1 MDKNVKLG
9 VGVSVF
15 KQPATTTAKPA
26 TKPAVS
32 AAPAKAPAS
41 SDKAV
46 LEKNL
51 KDAAKITTTLCEVMK
66 KKILMHKNASMPE
79 ATDVGGFKKEDLMK
93 LVELLDAMG
102 TATYNTACAL
112 RDLNSKMK

>member
-15 KQPATTTAKPA
+15 KQPTTATAKPA
-26 TKPAVS
+26 AS
-32 AAPAKAPAS
+32 ASAPAKAPAS
-41 SDKAV
+41 SDKAA

-66 KKILMHKNASMPE
+66 KKILAHKNASVPE